1 MIERFI
7 TYLTKEKRFSVHTA
21 ISYRTDL
28 DSFRKYL
35 DENYQGLAFEKCTP
49 SVVRSWLADMA
60 AHDYNPRSLR
70 RKKTAVSSFYRYLIY
85 IGLTETNP
93 TRNIPLPKLPGRL
106 PVFADE
112 KSVSTIIHSGEN
124 DNDYPSVR
132 NHLMFE
138 FFYATGMRLSE
149 LIGIKISD
157 IDYSKCTIKI
167 LGKRNKERIVP
178 FSEQLLT
185 RMKAHDELKET
196 WFDDLETDPNYF
208 LTNTGKKLYPKF
220 VYRTIHGY
228 LDSVSSLSKKSPHV
242 MRHTFAT
249 HLLQNGADL
258 NSIKE
263 LLGHANLAATQI
275 YTHTNIKQLKEI
287 YHKSHPK
294 S

>member
-7 TYLTKEKRFSVHTA
+7 TYLTKEKRYSVHTA

-28 DSFRKYL
+28 NSFREYVDK
-35 DENYQGLAFEKCTP
+35 NYQGLAFEKCTP
-49 SVVRSWLADMA
+49 AVIRSWLADMA
-60 AHDYNPRSLR
+60 AMDYNPRSLR
-70 RKKTAVSSFYRYLIY
+70 RKRTALSSFYRYLIY
-85 IGLTETNP
+85 IGLAETNP
-93 TRNIPLPKLPGRL
+93 TRGIPLPKLPGRL

-112 KSVSTIIHSGEN
+112 KSVQTILHSGES

-138 FFYATGMRLSE
+138 VFYATGMRLSE
-149 LIGIKISD
+149 LIGIKDID
-157 IDYSKCTIKI
+157 IDYGKCTIKI

-178 FSEQLLT
+178 FSEQLLG
-185 RMKAHDELKET
+185 RMKMYDELKAT
-196 WFDDLETDPNYF
+196 WFDDLETESYYF
-208 LTNTGKKLYPKF
+208 LTNTGRKLYPKF
-220 VYRTIHGY
+220 VYRTIHSY
-228 LDSVSSLSKKSPHV
+228 LEESTSLSKKSPHV

-249 HLLQNGADL
+249 HMLQNGADL

>member
-1 MIERFI
+1 MVERFI
-7 TYLTKEKRFSVHTA
+7 TYLTKEKRYSTNTI
-21 ISYRTDL
+21 ISYRNDL
-28 DSFRKYL
+28 SSFRKYL
-35 DENYQGLAFEKCTP
+35 DENYEGLGFDKCSP
-49 SVVRSWLADMA
+49 AVIRSWLAEMA
-60 AHDYNPRSLR
+60 SNDYNPRSLR
-70 RKKTAVSSFYRYLIY
+70 RKRTALSSFYRYLIY
-85 IGLTETNP
+85 IGISETNP
-93 TRNIPLPKLPGRL
+93 TRGIPLPKLPGRL

-112 KSVSTIIHSGEN
+112 KSVRSILESGDSN
-124 DNDYPSVR
+124 DDYPAVR
-132 NHLMFE
+132 NHLIFE
-138 FFYATGMRLSE
+138 LFYATGMRLSE
-149 LIGIKISD
+149 LIGIKEVD
-157 IDYSKCTIKI
+157 LDYGKCTVKI

-185 RMKAHDELKET
+185 SMKAHDKLKGSYFE
-196 WFDDLETDPNYF
+196 DMEIDSYYF
-208 LTNTGKKLYPKF
+208 LTNTGKKLYPKY

-228 LDSVSSLSKKSPHV
+228 LESVASLSKKSPHV

>member
-7 TYLTKEKRFSVHTA
+7 TYLSKEKRYSVHTT

-28 DSFRKYL
+28 VSFRKYL
-35 DENYQGLAFEKCTP
+35 EENYQGLAFEKCTP
-49 SVVRSWLADMA
+49 SVIRSWLADMA
-60 AHDYNPRSLR
+60 AKNYNPRSLR
-70 RKKTAVSSFYRYLIY
+70 RKRTALSSFYRYLIY
-85 IGLTETNP
+85 NGKTDTNP
-93 TRNIPLPKLPGRL
+93 TRGIPLPKLPGRL

-112 KSVSTIIHSGEN
+112 KSINTILHSEKI
-124 DNDYPSVR
+124 DDDYPTVR

-149 LIGIKISD
+149 LIGIKSID
-157 IDYSKCTIKI
+157 IDYGKCTIKI

-178 FSEQLLT
+178 FSEQLLP
-185 RMKAHDELKET
+185 KIQAHDNLKEV
-196 WFDDLETDPNYF
+196 WFDDLDTDANYF
-208 LTNTGKKLYPKF
+208 LTNTGKKLYSKF
-220 VYRTIHGY
+220 VYRTIHSY
-228 LDSVSSLSKKSPHV
+228 LEGVASLSKKSPHV

>member
-7 TYLTKEKRFSVHTA
+7 TYLTKEKRYSVHTA

-28 DSFRKYL
+28 NSFRQYL
-35 DENYQGLAFEKCTP
+35 DRNYQGLAFEKCTP
-49 SVVRSWLADMA
+49 AVIRSWLADMA
-60 AHDYNPRSLR
+60 AMEYNPRSLR
-70 RKKTAVSSFYRYLIY
+70 RKRTALSSFYRYLIY
-85 IGLTETNP
+85 IGLAETNP
-93 TRNIPLPKLPGRL
+93 TRGIPLPKLPGRL

-112 KSVSTIIHSGEN
+112 KSVQTILHSGES
-124 DNDYPSVR
+124 DDDYPSVR

-138 FFYATGMRLSE
+138 VFYATGMRLSE
-149 LIGIKISD
+149 LIGIKDND
-157 IDYSKCTIKI
+157 IDYGKCTIKI

-178 FSEQLLT
+178 FSEQLLG
-185 RMKAHDELKET
+185 RMKIHDELKAA
-196 WFDDLETDPNYF
+196 WFDDLETDSHYF
-208 LTNTGKKLYPKF
+208 LTNTGRKLYPKY
-220 VYRTIHGY
+220 VYRTIHSY
-228 LDSVSSLSKKSPHV
+228 LEESTSLSKKSPHV

-249 HLLQNGADL
+249 HMLQNGADL